1 MLWQLAVVKIFQC
14 LSVCRSVAVR
24 SFGIWLTVFLQSN
37 PYARKRE
44 CVAMNEKV
52 SISNVVKFAGAFIAF
67 LIGSGFATGQ
77 EILQYFTAYGLKGLL
92 TALVMVLLFI
102 YVGASFIIA
111 GVKGKLSTCRGI
123 FKYY

>member
-1 MLWQLAVVKIFQC
+1 
-14 LSVCRSVAVR
+14 
-24 SFGIWLTVFLQSN
+24 
-37 PYARKRE
+37 
-44 CVAMNEKV
+44 MNEKV

-102 YVGASFIIA
+102 
-111 GVKGKLSTCRGI
+111 
-123 FKYY
+123 

>member
-1 MLWQLAVVKIFQC
+1 
-14 LSVCRSVAVR
+14 
-24 SFGIWLTVFLQSN
+24 
-37 PYARKRE
+37 
-44 CVAMNEKV
+44 MNEKV

-111 GVKGKLSTCRGI
+111 G
-123 FKYY
+123 FN